1 MIEMRC
7 IVSGK
12 VQGVMYRD
20 YVAEAAATLN
30 INGYVTNQSNG
41 TVLVVAQ
48 GVPEDLKSLVEYLHE
63 GSVLSR
69 VEGVDI
75 EWGSVK
81 RPHDD
86 FAIIHQKLS
95 H

>member
-7 IVSGK
+7 VVSGK

-20 YVAEAAATLN
+20 YVAEAAAELN
-30 INGYVTNQSNG
+30 ITGYVSNQTNG
-41 TVLVVAQ
+41 TVLVMAQ
-48 GVPEDLKSLVEYLHE
+48 GLPEDLKSLVEYLHE

-75 EWGSVK
+75 EWGSIK
-81 RPHDD
+81 KSYDD
-86 FAIIHQKLS
+86 FAIIHQLVN
-95 H
+95 